1 MKKYNY
7 DKKLN
12 LYYVDYVSELE
23 TVRIYASKEE
33 NMPETIQAYKEMLKD
48 KRNGIKP
55 KRAWELL
62 TV

>member
-12 LYYVDYVSELE
+12 LYYIDYVSELE
-23 TVRIYASKEE
+23 TVRIYAKEE
-33 NMPETIQAYKEMLKD
+33 KNMPETIKAYKEMLKD

-55 KRAWELL
+55 KRAWELAI
-62 TV
+62 